1 MVVKPYVEYSTTS
14 GMVRI
19 FDRNLDSKELVWHRD
34 KKARTVRVLNKAD
47 WKIQMDNEVPLDMKH
62 NFTIFIPKET
72 YHRVIKGTTDLV
84 VDINETT

>member
-1 MVVKPYVEYSTTS
+1 MVVRPYEEHSNTA

-19 FDRNLDSKELVWHRD
+19 FNRNLDPEELVWHRD
-34 KKARTVRVLNKAD
+34 KKDRTVKVLNKSD
-47 WKIQMDNEVPLDMKH
+47 WKIQLDNEVPLDMKE

-84 VDINETT
+84 VDIKE

>member
-1 MVVKPYVEYSTTS
+1 VVKPYVEYSTTS

-19 FDRNLDSKELVWHRD
+19 FDSNLDPEELVWHRD
-34 KKARTVRVLNKAD
+34 KKDRTIRVLNESD
-47 WKIQMDNEVPLDMKH
+47 WKIQMDNEVPLDMKQ